1 MKKRIHFILIFITL
15 AMLLS
20 ACFISSG
27 YYLPH
32 FEGQIKDERSWK
44 FADENSRPEN
54 IELPYSFSYE
64 GDKAYTLSTVIDYYP
79 AETEAPYAF
88 IDMNHM
94 YFSVFIDNKQIYKYT
109 KEDTPSYSKSPGN
122 AYAMIPLPQ
131 DCGGRTLTVKLTPT
145 LESGIKYRID
155 KAVFGD
161 YAAVMH
167 RYFWLGVAHNI
178 IVICILFVGVMLIVL
193 SRLVPREGSKGDT
206 FNIGM
211 FALTVGLYSLSENRF
226 NLYMISNTYL
236 TYLVNFIGFAA
247 IPIPITA
254 FFKNKVHQKFTG
266 TYNCVTAALCLNLA
280 VQTALH
286 FLGIMD
292 LRQLL
297 FVTHICYGVSII
309 LIIVTLALTPK
320 SCNSD
325 KKSLIISVIPVA
337 AGLAIDAAVHY
348 SGMIERVSN
357 TFFLQLGVLFF
368 LIIQAVRVLSDILNA
383 YKENIKSD
391 FYKSLAFKD
400 GLTGLFNRT
409 ALNNELNRLAAM
421 RIPPED
427 LIFLCAD
434 INNLKQ
440 VNDKYGHEAGDS
452 IICQTADFLN
462 IYLGKFG
469 GVYRIGGDEFT
480 AVLTGISES
489 ELQNRIDS
497 MYNKITEYNRSAP
510 IQLDFAVGFERLSKA
525 DTISD
530 CMNRADKKMYVNK
543 RLKKENR

>member
-1 MKKRIHFILIFITL
+1 MKKRMHFILIFITL
-15 AMLLS
+15 FSLLLS
-20 ACFISSG
+20 CFISRD
-27 YYLPH
+27 YALPH
-32 FEGQIKDERSWK
+32 FGGQVKDERIWK
-44 FADENSRPEN
+44 FSDEYSQPEN

-64 GDKAYTLSTVIDYYP
+64 GGKTYILSTVIDYYP

-94 YFSVFIDNKQIYKYT
+94 YFSVFIDNKEIYKYT
-109 KEDTPSYSKSPGN
+109 IEDTPSYSKSPGN
-122 AYAMIPLPQ
+122 SYAMIPLPS
-131 DCGGRTLTVKLTPT
+131 DCGGRTLTVKLNPT
-145 LESGIKYRID
+145 LDRGITYRID

-161 YAAVMH
+161 YATVMH
-167 RYFWLGVAHNI
+167 RCFWVCAPQNI
-178 IVICILFVGVMLIVL
+178 IVICILFVGVMLLVL
-193 SRLVPREGSKGDT
+193 SLLIPREGSKGDA
-206 FNIGM
+206 FNVGM
-211 FALTVGLYSLSENRF
+211 FALMVGLYSLSENRF

-236 TYLVNFIGFAA
+236 TYMVNFIGFAA

-254 FFKNKVHQKFTG
+254 FIKNKVHQKFSKAYTF
-266 TYNCVTAALCLNLA
+266 VTAALCLNLV
-280 VQTALH
+280 VQPVLN

-297 FVTHICYGVSII
+297 FVTHICYAISII
-309 LIIVTLALTPK
+309 LVIASLALTPR
-320 SCNSD
+320 SFNPD
-325 KKSLIISVIPVA
+325 KKCLIISVIPVA
-337 AGLAIDAAVHY
+337 LGLAIDAVIHY
-348 SGMIERVSN
+348 SGKIESVSN

-368 LIIQAVRVLSDILNA
+368 LIIQAVHVLSDILNA

-400 GLTGLFNRT
+400 GLTGLYNRT
-409 ALNNELNRLAAM
+409 ALNNELNKLAAM
-421 RIPPED
+421 RVPPNG

-440 VNDKYGHEAGDS
+440 VNDKYGHEAGDG

-480 AVLTGISES
+480 AVLTGISEP

-497 MYNKITEYNRSAP
+497 MYNKIKEYNMAAP
-510 IQLDFAVGFERLSKA
+510 IQLDFAVGFEKLIKS
-525 DTISD
+525 DTITD
-530 CMNRADKKMYVNK
+530 CINRADKKMYANK
-543 RLKKENR
+543 RLRKENR